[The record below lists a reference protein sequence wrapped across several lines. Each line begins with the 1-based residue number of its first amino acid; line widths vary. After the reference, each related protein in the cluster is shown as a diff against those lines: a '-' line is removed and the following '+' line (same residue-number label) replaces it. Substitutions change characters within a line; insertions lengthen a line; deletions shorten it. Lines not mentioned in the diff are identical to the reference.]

1 MLGRGASGA
10 GLLAAPTAEVEA
22 GGSAAPAA
30 AGTLPGVSDAQPP
43 SAAISE
49 TASAHQEKRDM
60 GNDPAKTPK
69 RGW

>member
-1 MLGRGASGA
+1 
-10 GLLAAPTAEVEA
+10 VEA